1 MKTNKK
7 LLIIISLIFSFGVGL
22 VVYGISNSTLYFFTP
37 IEYKNLENKNIGEFR
52 LGGIVK
58 EKSLKFKNENIFFVL
73 EDEKAEYKVKYNG
86 ILPNLFREG
95 QGIIAQGK
103 MNDKVFQA
111 HTILAKH
118 DENYIPKEL
127 KETLEKKNIWKE
139 K

>member
-7 LLIIISLIFSFGVGL
+7 LLIIISIIFSFGVGM

-37 IEYKNLENKNIGEFR
+37 SEYKVLKNKQIGEFR

-58 EKSLKFKNENIFFVL
+58 KGTVIFKDKNINFIL
-73 EDEKAEYKVKYNG
+73 EDEKEEYKVIYKG

-95 QGIIAQGK
+95 QGIIAQGEMK
-103 MNDKVFQA
+103 KKYFKA

>member
-7 LLIIISLIFSFGVGL
+7 LLIIISIIFSFGVGM

-37 IEYKNLENKNIGEFR
+37 SEYKVLKNKQIGEFR

-58 EKSLKFKNENIFFVL
+58 KGSVIFKDKNINFIL
-73 EDEKAEYKVKYNG
+73 EDEKEEYKVIYKG

-95 QGIIAQGK
+95 QGIIAQGEMK
-103 MNDKVFQA
+103 KKYFKA